1 MVKTPQQHAW
11 PRGGITCEQEAGR
24 VFLGDAGFQARRP
37 GFILAVAPPA
47 VRGLHTWASVALC
60 VP

>member
-1 MVKTPQQHAW
+1 M
-11 PRGGITCEQEAGR
+11 
-24 VFLGDAGFQARRP
+24 FLGDAGFQARRP